1 MVSHE
6 RHGEPRR
13 GIVKANPNSDSGAI
27 HVVVSMHLKEYTGN
41 RNEFDV
47 AVVPSVRELV
57 SVLEEKFPGISDR
70 LLDDQGNVRR
80 YVNIFVDG
88 EDIREKDGLLTTLSQ
103 AKEVVILPSVA
114 GG

>member
-6 RHGEPRR
+6 GNGEERR
-13 GIVKANPNSDSGAI
+13 VTEENDRRSDSGSV
-27 HVVVSMHLKEYTGN
+27 HVVISMHLKEYTGN
-41 RNEFDV
+41 SNEFDMVDV
-47 AVVPSVRELV
+47 ASMKDLVRALDAR
-57 SVLEEKFPGISDR
+57 FPGISDR

-80 YVNIFVDG
+80 YVNIFIDG
-88 EDIREKDGLLTTLSQ
+88 EDIRERDGLLTTLRG

>member
-1 MVSHE
+1 MVSHQKRE
-6 RHGEPRR
+6 EPRR
-13 GIVKANPNSDSGAI
+13 GTVQSSRKTDSGAI

-47 AVVPSVRELV
+47 AAVPSVRELIG
-57 SVLEEKFPGISDR
+57 VLDGEFPGISDR

-88 EDIREKDGLLTTLSQ
+88 EDIREKDGLLTTLSR
-103 AKEVVILPSVA
+103 AGEVVILPSVA